1 MKNFVNNMLMKK
13 DRGDK
18 AIVVEVGLAVIAV
31 VLLVIFQGQM
41 TTFITTLVGNM
52 TTEIGE
58 ILTTGVGSSAG
69 GSGGAGGAGGAG
81 L

>member
-1 MKNFVNNMLMKK
+1 MKNLKNMLMKK
-13 DRGDK
+13 DNGDK

-41 TTFITTLVGNM
+41 TTFITTLVTNM

-58 ILTTGVGSSAG
+58 ILSTGVGAG
-69 GSGGAGGAGGAG
+69 A
-81 L
+81 

>member
-1 MKNFVNNMLMKK
+1 MKKFVENVLMKK
-13 DRGDK
+13 DGGDK

-41 TTFITTLVGNM
+41 SSFITTLVSNM

-58 ILTTGVGSSAG
+58 ILSTGVGSG
-69 GSGGAGGAGGAG
+69 V
-81 L
+81 